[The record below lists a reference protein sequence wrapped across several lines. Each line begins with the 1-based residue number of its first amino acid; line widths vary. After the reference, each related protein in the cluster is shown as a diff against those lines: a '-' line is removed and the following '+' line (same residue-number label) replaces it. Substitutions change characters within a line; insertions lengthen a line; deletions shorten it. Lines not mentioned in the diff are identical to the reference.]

1 MSSNLFIV
9 PHDFT
14 SVGDTALNYALFLAK
29 PLKSKIILLHIVN
42 NEANKK
48 EATEKLE
55 KVIATLDLTLGN
67 SIVEPLVIK
76 GSIFEGIPDVA
87 KKNDARLII
96 MGTHGA
102 VGMQKLFGSY
112 AMKVVTNASTPFLV
126 VQDEFKRDKIK
137 KILVPINF
145 TKESLQVIPIAGAL
159 AQMFDSEITIIA
171 EKYTDSILYSKLKV
185 RFTLIEKQ
193 YSEMKVKYTIEK
205 IKLKKS
211 FQKEIIDFA
220 KKNDFDLIATSHDD
234 SSSLISQFDRFTQGL
249 IVNQENIPCLVV
261 NAKLLTSLYY

>member
-102 VGMQKLFGSY
+102 VGMQKLFGS
-112 AMKVVTNASTPFLV
+112 
-126 VQDEFKRDKIK
+126 
-137 KILVPINF
+137 
-145 TKESLQVIPIAGAL
+145 
-159 AQMFDSEITIIA
+159 
-171 EKYTDSILYSKLKV
+171 
-185 RFTLIEKQ
+185 
-193 YSEMKVKYTIEK
+193 
-205 IKLKKS
+205 
-211 FQKEIIDFA
+211 
-220 KKNDFDLIATSHDD
+220 
-234 SSSLISQFDRFTQGL
+234 
-249 IVNQENIPCLVV
+249 
-261 NAKLLTSLYY
+261 